1 MGLGDSIETTR
12 GEPWQ
17 LSDGELLTRVI
28 EVSRT
33 IAELQARRVAMMGEV
48 EVRRV
53 AVEAGYR
60 DGAAWLAAHTLLEIG
75 EARAIVGLAGSLLRE
90 PEIADAVAAGEVSAR
105 HAAIMC
111 SFFENLPGGFPNA
124 VDEPEAFAEAR
135 RECREAFFLASGI
148 RGTVGGM
155 RRVKDTLD
163 ATFDT
168 GEVRHSERT
177 DLNRFD
183 LSRTLNGRYA
193 LRGDLDAESGE
204 MLQAAL
210 SKLSAPRPADDG
222 TRDPRPPSQR
232 RADALTEV
240 VRRFLGAGLT
250 GDEAGERPHLT
261 VVIREQDLR
270 EQGVDLTSEGDA
282 GGYGD
287 RGGGAGSGGDATRA
301 AGGRDNGI
309 RVPWTPWGGTL
320 SIAAARK
327 TACDSDVTP
336 VVVDDVGVPLAMGR
350 TTRLVTQSQRRAL
363 RVRDRGC
370 AFPGCG
376 APTGWTEAH
385 HVVPWIDGGP
395 TDLDNLVLLCTHH
408 HRFVHHSGW
417 TVDIHDDDKM
427 PWFTPPPTPLGPSEP
442 LPAHR
447 NSIPL
452 LA

>member
-1 MGLGDSIETTR
+1 M
-12 GEPWQ
+12 
-17 LSDGELLTRVI
+17 
-28 EVSRT
+28 
-33 IAELQARRVAMMGEV
+33 
-48 EVRRV
+48 
-53 AVEAGYR
+53 
-60 DGAAWLAAHTLLEIG
+60 
-75 EARAIVGLAGSLLRE
+75 LRE
-90 PEIADAVAAGEVSAR
+90 PEIADAVAAGSVSAR

-135 RECREAFFLASGI
+135 RECREAFFLASGV

-204 MLQAAL
+204 LLQAAL

-240 VRRFLGAGLT
+240 ARRFLGAGLT

-270 EQGVDLTSEGDA
+270 EQGVHIRSEDDGPEEPRDS
-282 GGYGD
+282 D
-287 RGGGAGSGGDATRA
+287 RH
-301 AGGRDNGI
+301 GGRDRDRHSRI

-320 SIAAARK
+320 SITAARK

-336 VVVDDVGVPLAMGR
+336 VVVDDAGVPLAMGR
-350 TTRLVTQSQRRAL
+350 TTRLVTASQRRAL

-385 HVVPWIDGGP
+385 HIVPWIDGGP

-417 TVDIHDDDKM
+417 TIDIHDDDHM

>member
-1 MGLGDSIETTR
+1 MGPGESVVDASG

-17 LSDGELLTRVI
+17 SSDGELRAEAVELSRVI
-28 EVSRT
+28 
-33 IAELQARRVAMMGEV
+33 AGLQARRVAVMREV

-75 EARAIVGLAGSLLRE
+75 EARGIVALAGALLRE
-90 PEIADAVAAGEVSAR
+90 PESAEAVASGAVSAR
-105 HAAIMC
+105 HAQIMW
-111 SFFENLPGGFPNA
+111 SFFEHLPGGFPNA
-124 VDEPEAFAEAR
+124 VEEPEAFAQAR
-135 RECREAFFLASGI
+135 QECREAFFLASGI

-183 LSRTLNGRYA
+183 LSRTLNGRYL

-204 MLQAAL
+204 LLQAAL
-210 SKLSAPRPADDG
+210 SKLSAPRPAEDG

-261 VVIREQDLR
+261 VVIRERDLR
-270 EQGVDLTSEGDA
+270 EQGVHIRSED
-282 GGYGD
+282 GGTEDTKGRD
-287 RGGGAGSGGDATRA
+287 RGGGSGS
-301 AGGRDNGI
+301 GI

-327 TACDSDVTP
+327 TACDSGVTP
-336 VVVDDVGVPLAMGR
+336 VVVDDVGVPLWMGR

>member
-1 MGLGDSIETTR
+1 MGLGDSLETTR

-17 LSDGELLTRVI
+17 LSDGELLAGVI
-28 EVSRT
+28 DVSRT
-33 IAELQARRVAMMGEV
+33 IAELQATRVAMMGEV

-53 AVEAGYR
+53 AVDAGYR
-60 DGAAWLAAHTLLEIG
+60 DSAAWLAAHTLLEIG

-90 PEIADAVAAGEVSAR
+90 PEIAETVASVEVSAK
-105 HAAIMC
+105 HAQIMC
-111 SFFENLPGGFPNA
+111 DFFEHLPGGFPNA
-124 VDEPEAFAEAR
+124 VEEPEAFVEAK
-135 RECREAFFLASGI
+135 RECREAFFLASGV
-148 RGTVGGM
+148 RGTVRGM
-155 RRVKDTLD
+155 QRVKATLE
-163 ATFDT
+163 ATFETD
-168 GEVRHSERT
+168 EAPHSERA

-232 RADALTEV
+232 RADALVEV
-240 VRRFLGAGLT
+240 GRRFLGAGLT

-261 VVIREQDLR
+261 VVIRERDLR
-270 EQGVDLTSEGDA
+270 EQGVDVGLGVGETS
-282 GGYGD
+282 
-287 RGGGAGSGGDATRA
+287 RA
-301 AGGRDNGI
+301 SDGV

-336 VVVDDVGVPLAMGR
+336 VVVDEAGVPLAMGR

-385 HVVPWIDGGP
+385 HIVPWIDGGP
-395 TDLDNLVLLCTHH
+395 TDLDNLVLLCGHH
-408 HRFVHHSGW
+408 HRFLHHSKW
-417 TVDIHDDDKM
+417 RVEIHEDDKM
-427 PWFTPPPTPLGPSEP
+427 PWFTPPPTPLGPGEP